1 MSSKITFDAGSE
13 YCGTSYAAKMLDLS
27 VGTVQSLVEKGEL
40 VAWKTQGGHRRIS
53 IQSVRD
59 FQRRNNYI
67 TKSHL
72 VSGQRL
78 KVMVVEDEDLTRQML
93 SDHFQQWDLPL
104 DPSFFSSAMTALLDW
119 PQLQPQVLITDLRM
133 PGLDG
138 FELIRTLHD
147 HPRYAQMVVVVVTA
161 LSPQQI
167 AAGGYAR
174 WCSIDAQTHRHGLA
188 QGLFECLGQH
198 GANGQATGRI
208 GAHARHVKRRRAV
221 GRAGGFTHGPDGKAF
236 YAWGLFTLSLSCH

>member
-1 MSSKITFDAGSE
+1 MTGKITFDAGSE

-67 TKSHL
+67 AKSNL

-93 SDHFQQWDLPL
+93 SDHFNNGTCPWTRA
-104 DPSFFSSAMTALLDW
+104 FS
-119 PQLQPQVLITDLRM
+119 
-133 PGLDG
+133 
-138 FELIRTLHD
+138 
-147 HPRYAQMVVVVVTA
+147 
-161 LSPQQI
+161 
-167 AAGGYAR
+167 
-174 WCSIDAQTHRHGLA
+174 
-188 QGLFECLGQH
+188 
-198 GANGQATGRI
+198 
-208 GAHARHVKRRRAV
+208 ARH
-221 GRAGGFTHGPDGKAF
+221 
-236 YAWGLFTLSLSCH
+236 

>member
-1 MSSKITFDAGSE
+1 MSNKITFDAGSE

-67 TKSHL
+67 SKSHL

-147 HPRYAQMVVVVVTA
+147 HPRYAQMVVVVVTTPSYIFSA
-161 LSPQQI
+161 P
-167 AAGGYAR
+167 
-174 WCSIDAQTHRHGLA
+174 TTGLDW
-188 QGLFECLGQH
+188 
-198 GANGQATGRI
+198 
-208 GAHARHVKRRRAV
+208 V
-221 GRAGGFTHGPDGKAF
+221 
-236 YAWGLFTLSLSCH
+236 

>member
-1 MSSKITFDAGSE
+1 MNSKITFDAGSE

-147 HPRYAQMVVVVVTA
+147 HPRYTQMVVVVVTA
-161 LSPQQI
+161 LTPQEI
-167 AAGGYAR
+167 AAEGGLPEGVQLMHKP
-174 WCSIDAQTHRHGLA
+174 IDMGWLRGYFQAMFCLR
-188 QGLFECLGQH
+188 QGG
-198 GANGQATGRI
+198 
-208 GAHARHVKRRRAV
+208 RRRTPAPQ
-221 GRAGGFTHGPDGKAF
+221 AA
-236 YAWGLFTLSLSCH
+236 

>member
-1 MSSKITFDAGSE
+1 MSNKITFDAGSE

-40 VAWKTQGGHRRIS
+40 VAWKTQGGHRRIY

-67 TKSHL
+67 TKSNL

-147 HPRYAQMVVVVVTA
+147 HPRCAQMVVVVVTA
-161 LSPQQI
+161 LSPQEI
-167 AAGGYAR
+167 EEEGG
-174 WCSIDAQTHRHGLA
+174 
-188 QGLFECLGQH
+188 
-198 GANGQATGRI
+198 
-208 GAHARHVKRRRAV
+208 V
-221 GRAGGFTHGPDGKAF
+221 PDGVQLMHKPIDMGWLKGYLNALVSMGQM
-236 YAWGLFTLSLSCH
+236 AKRQDELVRMRDM